1 MLPTA
6 CNNESFCFVERLKVV
21 SQLGKFFFYS
31 NEEERLHVHVVG
43 ESGEAKFW
51 IEPEITLAKSYSLS
65 VKDLNKLEKS
75 VREHEDEIR
84 AAWKKHFG

>member
-1 MLPTA
+1 MSPA
-6 CNNESFCFVERLKVV
+6 VYREK
-21 SQLGKFFFYS
+21 GYKFFFYS